1 MAELQTVSGIVK
13 NLTFRNEENGYF
25 VSRTDC
31 AGREVMI
38 VGNAPV
44 IHPGHR
50 VEARG
55 TWERTKWGLQFKAVD
70 VKVEQPTM
78 LEGIRRY
85 LSSGAIPNVGKKM
98 ADRMIDAFG
107 AKVFEV
113 IKNEPERLKEVE
125 GIGKKRAQAIVDTY
139 KVEEAVERIMVYL
152 HENKMSAS
160 MARRVYQAFGA
171 KAIEKIEDNPYSLC
185 DIWGIG
191 FRKADEVALAKNIPR
206 ESEFRL
212 RAALRFVIGEA
223 SKIGS
228 CGLPVQAA
236 LTAAGKLCDLPD
248 FALDDAMR
256 AEVGAKGLILD
267 SAGGV
272 ECLFTPKVYYAEKD
286 LAAKLYRLS
295 EIKPRKPIQNIEEEI
310 LFAELDLGIT
320 LEKAQADAVRTA
332 LESQVCII
340 TGGPGTGKTT
350 ITKTIVEI
358 LEGAGLSVHLAA
370 PTGKAARRMSEV
382 TGRPATTIHRMLG
395 RQRAGEF
402 EVNEHNQLETDV
414 LVVDEASMVDV
425 LLCFA
430 VLKAVKFT
438 TRLLIVGDVDQLP
451 SVGAGKVLNDL
462 IAAGVLPTVRLTQ
475 VFRQAATSEIVKTAH
490 RVNSGQGISMGKKGD
505 FEFLNPGVDEE
516 DRTIAQNR
524 IVSYVA
530 DMWKRDFDPIRDVQV
545 LTPMRKGPFG
555 SIELN
560 VLLKE
565 ALNGTTDIRLVR
577 GGNSPYTFSPG
588 DKVMQLRN
596 NYDKGVFN
604 GDIGFILDVDVGARS
619 ITVDFDGRV
628 IAYKSGELD
637 EIDLAY
643 AFTIHKSQGSEFP
656 VVVMPF
662 TTSSWM
668 MLKRNLLYTGITRAK
683 KLMVVMGNT
692 RATRQALENSQVD
705 ERYSKLK
712 DWMLYE
718 ARKAQREPVAA

>member
-1 MAELQTVSGIVK
+1 MTELQSVAGVVK

-25 VSRTDC
+25 VARTDC
-31 AGREVMI
+31 KGREVMI

-50 VEARG
+50 VEAQG
-55 TWERTKWGLQFKAVD
+55 KWERTKWGLQFKAVD
-70 VKVEQPTM
+70 VKVEQPNM

-85 LSSGAIPNVGKKM
+85 LSSGAVPNVGKKM
-98 ADRMIDAFG
+98 ADRLVDAFG
-107 AKVFEV
+107 EKVFEV
-113 IKNEPERLKEVE
+113 IANEPARLKEVD
-125 GIGKKRAQAIVDTY
+125 GIGKKRAQAIIDTY
-139 KVEEAVERIMVYL
+139 KVEKDVERIMVYL
-152 HENKMSAS
+152 HQNKMSPS

-171 KAIEKIEDNPYSLC
+171 KAIDKIEENPYSLC

-191 FRKADEVALAKNIPR
+191 FKKADEVALGKNIAP

-212 RAALRFVIGEA
+212 RAALRFVIREA

-228 CGLPVQAA
+228 CGLPVRTA

-248 FALDDAMR
+248 FALDEAMR
-256 AEVGAKGLILD
+256 AEVKAKGLILD
-267 SAGGV
+267 EAEGV
-272 ECLFTPKVYYAEKD
+272 ECLFSPAVYYAEKE
-286 LAAKLYRLS
+286 LAAKLFRLS
-295 EIKPRKPIQNIEEEI
+295 EIKPRKRIENIEEEI

-320 LEKAQADAVRTA
+320 LEKAQANAVRTA
-332 LESQVCII
+332 LQNQVCII

-370 PTGKAARRMSEV
+370 PTGKATRRMAEV

-402 EVNEHNQLETDV
+402 ELNEHNQLDADV
-414 LVVDEASMVDV
+414 LVLDEASMVDV
-425 LLCFA
+425 SLCYA

-438 TRLLIVGDVDQLP
+438 TRLLVVGDVDQLP
-451 SVGAGKVLNDL
+451 SVGPGKVLNDL
-462 IAAGVLPTVRLTQ
+462 IASGVLPTVRLTE
-475 VFRQAATSEIVKTAH
+475 VFRQAATSEIIKCAH
-490 RVNSGQGISMGKKGD
+490 RVNAGEGISMGKKGD
-505 FEFLNPGVDEE
+505 FEFLNPGVDE
-516 DRTIAQNR
+516 DDKSIAQNR

-530 DMWKRDFDPIRDVQV
+530 NLWKREFDPIRDVQV

-555 SIELN
+555 SLELN

-565 ALNGTTDIRLVR
+565 ALNGTTDVRLER
-577 GGNSPYTFSPG
+577 GPYTFSPG

-604 GDIGFILDVDVGARS
+604 GDIGFILDVDVSARS
-619 ITVDFDGRV
+619 ITVDYDGRV
-628 IAYKSGELD
+628 VAYKGGELD

-683 KLMVVMGNT
+683 KLMVIMGNT

-705 ERYSKLK
+705 ERYSKLR
-712 DWMLYE
+712 DWMLHE
-718 ARKAQREPVAA
+718 ARKTQEVPVAA

>member
-1 MAELQTVSGIVK
+1 MAEFSTVSGVVK
-13 NLTFRNEENGYF
+13 NLTARNEENGFF
-25 VSRTDC
+25 VARSDC

-38 VGNAPV
+38 VGFTPV
-44 IHPGHR
+44 IHPGER

-55 TWERTKWGLQFKAVD
+55 AWVRTKWGLQFKAEHVT
-70 VKVEQPTM
+70 VEPPKM
-78 LEGIRRY
+78 LDGIKKY
-85 LSSGAIPNVGKKM
+85 LSSGAVENVGKKM
-98 ADRMIDAFG
+98 AERLVDAFG
-107 AKVFEV
+107 EKVFDV
-113 IKNEPERLKEVE
+113 IEQEPERLKEVE
-125 GIGKKRAQAIVDTY
+125 GIGKKRAQNIVDTW
-139 KVEEAVERIMVYL
+139 KDEKDVRRIMVYL
-152 HENKMSAS
+152 HENKMSPA
-160 MARRVYQAFGA
+160 MARRVFQAYGA
-171 KAIEKIEDNPYSLC
+171 KAVENIENNPYCLC

-191 FRKADEVALAKNIPR
+191 FKKADEVALARNIEP

-212 RAALRFVIGEA
+212 RAALRFVIGQA
-223 SKIGS
+223 NKLGS
-228 CGLPVQAA
+228 CGLPVKAA

-248 FALDDAMR
+248 FALDEAMH
-256 AEVGAKGLILD
+256 AEVKAKGLILD
-267 SAGGV
+267 NAGGE
-272 ECLFTPKVYYAEKD
+272 ECLFLPKIYDAEKA

-295 EIKPRKPIQNIEEEI
+295 EIKPRKPIANIEEEI

-395 RQRAGEF
+395 RQKAGEF
-402 EVNEHNQLETDV
+402 ELNENNQLEADV

-425 LLCFA
+425 MLCHA

-451 SVGAGKVLNDL
+451 SVGPGKVLNDL
-462 IAAGVLPTVRLTQ
+462 ISSGVLPTVRLTQ
-475 VFRQAATSEIVKTAH
+475 VFRQAATSEIVKAAH
-490 RVNSGQGISMGKKGD
+490 RVNGGHGISLGTKGD
-505 FEFLNPGVDEE
+505 FMFLNPGVDED
-516 DRTIAQNR
+516 DRTIPQNR
-524 IVSYVA
+524 IVSFVA
-530 DMWKRDFDPIRDVQV
+530 DLWKKDFDPIRDVQV

-555 SIELN
+555 SLELN

-565 ALNGTTDIRLVR
+565 ALNGTTDIRLER
-577 GGNSPYTFSPG
+577 GPYTFSPG

-604 GDIGFILDVDVGARS
+604 GDIGFILDVDVSARA

-662 TTSSWM
+662 TTSAWM

-683 KLMVVMGNT
+683 KLMVIMGNT
-692 RATRQALENSQVD
+692 RATQQALANSQVD
-705 ERYSKLK
+705 ERYSKLM
-712 DWMLYE
+712 DWMRHE
-718 ARKAQREPVAA
+718 ARKSHPEQVAA